1 MAAGLSAER
10 RTLPADATYPVD
22 EKGTLPLLIAAL
34 IACDGWSRALEAAG
48 NSRGVVSSSAALVG
62 SRSDSAGTKTSLSL
76 RDLAQLH
83 LSCAIWRYPA
93 GVIVLFV
100 QFLAASH
107 VRKVIIRFMSNC
119 VGVPTILHP
128 RCLS

>member
-10 RTLPADATYPVD
+10 RALPADATYPVD

-62 SRSDSAGTKTSLSL
+62 SRSDSARTKTSLSL
-76 RDLAQLH
+76 RDL
-83 LSCAIWRYPA
+83 S
-93 GVIVLFV
+93 
-100 QFLAASH
+100 
-107 VRKVIIRFMSNC
+107 
-119 VGVPTILHP
+119 
-128 RCLS
+128 